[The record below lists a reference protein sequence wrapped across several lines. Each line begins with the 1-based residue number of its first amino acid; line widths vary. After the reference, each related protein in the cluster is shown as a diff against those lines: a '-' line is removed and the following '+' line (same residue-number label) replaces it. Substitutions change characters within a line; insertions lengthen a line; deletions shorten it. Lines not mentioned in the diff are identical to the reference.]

1 MITAKEAKEITITTG
16 KIPKVNE
23 DSKLKTI

>member
-1 MITAKEAKEITITTG
+1 MA

-23 DSKLKTI
+23 